1 MEKIQ
6 QTQGHGWWGL
16 LQLVLVVMLVGAC
29 VTTPRPAAEIP
40 DQETAETMLKSGPVQ
55 EQANPWP
62 NQVRHWEENLDVA
75 EADEDTDKA
84 QKTKYRSW
92 DFNYD
97 GHADMLQVMGD
108 DGVTVKAEIYDFDGD
123 GQVDHVK
130 ELK

>member
-1 MEKIQ
+1 MVSI
-6 QTQGHGWWGL
+6 L
-16 LQLVLVVMLVGAC
+16 LLTGAC
-29 VTTPRPAAEIP
+29 ATTPRPAAEVP
-40 DQETAETMLKSGPVQ
+40 DQENAETMLKSGPVQ

-62 NQVRHWEENLDVA
+62 NQVQHWEENL
-75 EADEDTDKA
+75 EATEAGEDSDQT

-108 DGVTVKAEIYDFDGD
+108 DGVTVKVELYDFDGD

-130 ELK
+130 EPK